1 MFSISFFAL
10 VDLFTVM
17 ATIIADFVF
26 TTRISY
32 SSISS
37 FVDVL
42 NYFVY
47 LFQTV
52 RILRVLRVHKHLD
65 VIEDKVSRFL
75 YQLALSFIV
84 MLLFGKIAIIMIMIF
99 LL

>member
-1 MFSISFFAL
+1 MIA
-10 VDLFTVM
+10 TVF
-17 ATIIADFVF
+17 ADFVF
-26 TTRISY
+26 KTRISY

-37 FVDVL
+37 VVDVI
-42 NYFVY
+42 NYIVY

-84 MLLFGKIAIIMIMIF
+84 MLLFGKIFAKINKILLLLFIF
-99 LL
+99 FIF